1 MSSRAHLS
9 PDILAETERLLALA
23 DERGVPLR
31 ALGGIAVRLRAP
43 DDLAPALRRPYG
55 DLDFAAAPGRSRDL
69 AALFEEAG
77 YEADRDFNA
86 VRGNRRLLFFDPE
99 NERKVDVFIG
109 DVDLCHRIALAARV
123 DVDPLT
129 VPLAELLLTKLQI
142 VELNEKD
149 VRDTLALLVGHS
161 VGEEDGE
168 TLNGRVVAEA
178 CAADWGLW
186 RTITAN
192 LATCDEHVDEYD
204 LDAESKR
211 IVRSRIQ
218 ALLDRIEREPKTRKW
233 KLRARV
239 GERVRWYDVP
249 EEAEAPT

>member
-1 MSSRAHLS
+1 VSSPAHLS
-9 PDILAETERLLALA
+9 PDIVAETERLLALA
-23 DERGVPLR
+23 EDRGVPLR
-31 ALGGIAVRLRAP
+31 ALGGIAVRLRAQA
-43 DDLAPALRRPYG
+43 DLAPALQRPYG

-77 YEADRDFNA
+77 YEPDRDFNA
-86 VRGNRRLLFFDPE
+86 VRGNRRLLFVDLE
-99 NERKVDVFIG
+99 HERKVDVFVG
-109 DVDLCHRIALAARV
+109 DVELCHRIPIAARLE
-123 DVDPLT
+123 VDPRT

-149 VRDTLALLVGHS
+149 VRDTVALLAGHG
-161 VGEEDGE
+161 VAEEDGE

-192 LATCDEHVDEYD
+192 LAACEEHVDDYD
-204 LDAESKR
+204 LDDDSKR
-211 IVRSRIQ
+211 LVRSRIR

-239 GERVRWYDVP
+239 GERVRWYDLP
-249 EEAEAPT
+249 EEIAAET

>member
-1 MSSRAHLS
+1 VSSAAHLS
-9 PDILAETERLLALA
+9 PDIVAEAQRLLALA
-23 DERGVPLR
+23 RDRGVPLR

-55 DLDFAAAPGRSRDL
+55 DLDFVAAPGRSRDL

-77 YEADRDFNA
+77 YEPDRDFNA
-86 VRGNRRLLFFDPE
+86 VRGNRRLLFFDLE

-109 DVDLCHRIALAARV
+109 DVDLCHRIALAARI

-129 VPLAELLLTKLQI
+129 VPLAELLLMKLQI

-149 VRDTLALLVGHS
+149 VRDTLALLLSHT

-192 LATCDEHVDEYD
+192 LAACDQHVDDYGLE
-204 LDAESKR
+204 AESKR
-211 IVRSRIQ
+211 IIRSRIQ

-233 KLRARV
+233 KLRSRV
-239 GERVRWYDVP
+239 GERVRWYDLP
-249 EEAEAPT
+249 EDAEAAT